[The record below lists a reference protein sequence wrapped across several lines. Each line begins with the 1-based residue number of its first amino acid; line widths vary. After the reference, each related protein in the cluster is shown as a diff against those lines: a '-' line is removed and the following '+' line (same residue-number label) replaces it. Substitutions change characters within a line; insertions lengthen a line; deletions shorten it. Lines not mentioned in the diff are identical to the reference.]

1 MAAGCVSARAE
12 TTGLSPLFERHEAAA
27 LPDTR
32 KPAAAGESA
41 VDPSQWESVGRCLL
55 EDNLLML
62 QKPVSYEADVR
73 RSPDNPHIYC
83 VYDPFKTQYELVHD
97 HLAEGITLVYDDS
110 APHYFF
116 INATDP
122 DHVFISSSPT
132 GENNTSISNPIPTGI
147 SYTGIY
153 ENLGLFNLDGEYD
166 YGYRYVNPSTGF
178 EGIGLSGVLA
188 LVSPDFNEGEF
199 SRVANF
205 YLVLDYDESRDLSL
219 LRNWN
224 HVSTVTIEENLF
236 GRYILDDDKT
246 RTWECE
252 MVKHPTMERYAL
264 LNPFA
269 TGGNDMA
276 PLVYDG
282 AEHTI
287 GFDLGNPE
295 EVGFW
300 DGSGMIETLIPT
312 GYAFAADGGAQDIH
326 LCFTANALRGG
337 LFGDFDPET
346 DLTPYRGTWSKN
358 SENGNEALMMD
369 FSNAVDIL
377 HNNYVLGIDEPADLF
392 RVKAVLTTGIGAV
405 DSDSPDTPAVYYNL
419 QGIKVDNPA
428 GGIYIRCRGNKVDKV
443 LVP

>member
-1 MAAGCVSARAE
+1 MAAGCMAAQNE
-12 TTGLSPLFERHEAAA
+12 TTGLNLLFKRYEAGAA
-27 LPDTR
+27 HHTH
-32 KPAAAGESA
+32 KAAAAGETA
-41 VDPSQWESVGRCLL
+41 VDPSQWESVGYCLL
-55 EDNLLML
+55 EDDMLML
-62 QKPVSYEADVR
+62 TRTVSYEADVR
-73 RSPDNPHIYC
+73 RSPDNPYIYC
-83 VYDPFKTQYELVHD
+83 VYNPFKTQYEIMHD
-97 HLAEGITLVYDDS
+97 QLAEGLELVYDDS

-122 DHVFISSSPT
+122 DNVFISSSPT
-132 GENNTSISNPIPTGI
+132 GENNTNIDNPIPTGL
-147 SYTGIY
+147 SYAGMY
-153 ENLGLFNLDGEYD
+153 ENIGLFNLNRSGF
-166 YGYRYVNPSTGF
+166 RSVNPVTGF
-178 EGIGLSGVLA
+178 EQIWLGWA
-188 LVSPDFNEGEF
+188 LGMVSPGFDEGFYSEVNTF
-199 SRVANF
+199 S
-205 YLVLDYDESRDLSL
+205 LVLDYDASRDLSL
-219 LRNWN
+219 IRNWN
-224 HVSTVTIEENLF
+224 HVSTATIEENLF

-276 PLVYDG
+276 PLIYDG
-282 AEHTI
+282 TEHTI

-326 LCFTANALRGG
+326 LCFTANAIRDG

-369 FSNAVDIL
+369 FSDAVDIV
-377 HNNYVLGIDEPADLF
+377 HNNAVLGIDEPADLF